1 MYPAPPLTPLRPIRG
16 LGTAAVVMLVAD
28 AVVRVLASAV
38 DVQRIVLIDRFMADM
53 NSVPL
58 SDLETNDRFY
68 AMSGPVETVA
78 YYATAVMFLI
88 WLFRARANA
97 ETLSPWPHR
106 RARPWL
112 IFGWFA
118 PIVSFWFPK
127 QIVDDIW
134 TSSRPGAI
142 QETGSLAAA
151 RRSGLVWAW
160 WLAWWVTSFVTRGLS
175 VLFANSKELPD
186 IRDAALFGVAG
197 NVLTIG
203 AAALAIAVVL
213 TITRFQD
220 DHRRVAFWPSSYAM

>member
-1 MYPAPPLTPLRPIRG
+1 
-16 LGTAAVVMLVAD
+16 MLVAD

-175 VLFANSKELPD
+175 VLFANSKELPA

>member
-1 MYPAPPLTPLRPIRG
+1 
-16 LGTAAVVMLVAD
+16 MLVVD

-38 DVQRIVLIDRFMADM
+38 DVQRVVLIDRFLADM
-53 NSVPL
+53 RSVPL
-58 SDLETNDRFY
+58 SDLGTSDRLY
-68 AMSGPVETVA
+68 SLSGLVETVA

-118 PIVSFWFPK
+118 PVVSLWFPK

-134 TSSRPGAI
+134 TSSKPGAI

-160 WLAWWVTSFVTRGLS
+160 WVTWWVTSFVTRGLS
-175 VLFANSKELPD
+175 PFYANAKELPA
-186 IRDAALFGVAG
+186 IRDAALFGIAG
-197 NVLTIG
+197 NILTIG

-213 TITRFQD
+213 TITRFQED
-220 DHRRVAFWPSSYAM
+220 RLRAMAWPSPYTV

>member
-1 MYPAPPLTPLRPIRG
+1 
-16 LGTAAVVMLVAD
+16 MLVVD
-28 AVVRVLASAV
+28 AVVRVLAFAV
-38 DVQRIVLIDRFMADM
+38 DVQRIVLIDRFLADM

-58 SDLETNDRFY
+58 SDLETNDRLY
-68 AMSGPVETVA
+68 SMSGLVETVA

-118 PIVSFWFPK
+118 PIVSLWFPK

-134 TSSRPGAI
+134 TSSKPGAV

-160 WLAWWVTSFVTRGLS
+160 WLTWWVTSFVTRGLS

-186 IRDAALFGVAG
+186 IRDAALFSVAG

-220 DHRRVAFWPSSYAM
+220 DHRRVAFWPSTYAM

>member
-1 MYPAPPLTPLRPIRG
+1 
-16 LGTAAVVMLVAD
+16 MLVVD
-28 AVVRVLASAV
+28 AVIRVLAFAV
-38 DVQRIVLIDRFMADM
+38 DVQRIVLIDGFLADM
-53 NSVPL
+53 DSVPL
-58 SDLETNDRFY
+58 SDLETNDRFST
-68 AMSGPVETVA
+68 MSGLVETVA

-118 PIVSFWFPK
+118 PIVSLWFPK

-134 TSSRPGAI
+134 TSSKPGAVR
-142 QETGSLAAA
+142 EAGSLAAA
-151 RRSGLVWAW
+151 RRSGLVWTW

-175 VLFANSKELPD
+175 VLFANPKELPA

-220 DHRRVAFWPSSYAM
+220 DHRRVAFWPSSYAI